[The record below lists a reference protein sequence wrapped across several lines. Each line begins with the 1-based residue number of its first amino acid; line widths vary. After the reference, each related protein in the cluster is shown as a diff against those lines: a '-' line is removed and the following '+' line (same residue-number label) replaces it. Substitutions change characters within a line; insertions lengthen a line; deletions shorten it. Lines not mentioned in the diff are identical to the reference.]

1 MKALLV
7 LMAAV
12 LLVCAA
18 VVEASPVMEESS
30 AAAAAAQIAEDRGDG
45 DVSGTGMAASIAGI
59 QSQLESV
66 KAWYSMQKAHM
77 AAWPLKE

>member
-7 LMAAV
+7 LVAAV
-12 LLVCAA
+12 LLICAA
-18 VVEASPVMEESS
+18 MVEASPVMEESS
-30 AAAAAAQIAEDRGDG
+30 AAAAQIAEDRGDG